1 MKVKKKTKK
10 HEKLW
15 IKIKDLI
22 RSITKNSFDYDYDE
36 KYIKIKF
43 DSDDKL
49 PLSEVVEIPTIT
61 VVVHFYNYPQ
71 VFLGKCQYQLW
82 KMESRNGLKEIDFK
96 KCSCYYFDDI
106 INGADISFNNILWD
120 KKLYKNIAV
129 YDILY
134 KTSAGPKTIRFNKIK
149 GFIMVLHGKIN
160 YLLLFDYGLFDKICD
175 KIKYV
180 MNEKSGITDSI
191 NHNFGRITFDSY
203 NSFSIQK
210 ILTFHNM
217 IILIKSV
224 VNMNKN
230 EYYYNIFLEKSS
242 CKD

>member
-134 KTSAGPKTIRFNKIK
+134 KTSAGPKTIRFNKID
-149 GFIMVLHGKIN
+149 GFIKENQAFYQNASKPLSKIRKWKQ
-160 YLLLFDYGLFDKICD
+160 LSQFKWKFSK
-175 KIKYV
+175 V
-180 MNEKSGITDSI
+180 MPKEKT
-191 NHNFGRITFDSY
+191 
-203 NSFSIQK
+203 
-210 ILTFHNM
+210 
-217 IILIKSV
+217 
-224 VNMNKN
+224 
-230 EYYYNIFLEKSS
+230 
-242 CKD
+242 

>member
-10 HEKLW
+10 LEKLW

-149 GFIMVLHGKIN
+149 GFIWFFMVKLIIYY
-160 YLLLFDYGLFDKICD
+160 YLIMDCL
-175 KIKYV
+175 IKFV
-180 MNEKSGITDSI
+180 I
-191 NHNFGRITFDSY
+191 R
-203 NSFSIQK
+203 
-210 ILTFHNM
+210 LNM
-217 IILIKSV
+217 LWMKRVVLQIALIIILEGSHLIH
-224 VNMNKN
+224 
-230 EYYYNIFLEKSS
+230 IILFLFK
-242 CKD
+242 KYWLFTIW